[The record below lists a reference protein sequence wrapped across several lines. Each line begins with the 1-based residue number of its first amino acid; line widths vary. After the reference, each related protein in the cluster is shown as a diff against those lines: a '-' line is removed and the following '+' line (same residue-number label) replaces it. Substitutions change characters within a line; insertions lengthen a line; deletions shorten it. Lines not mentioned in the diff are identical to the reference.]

1 MTGQALAVGN
11 KSPVGI
17 DVPYPS
23 GEPAVS
29 WARTAASLVFGPL
42 LFVILYRAVSFGLS
56 LSATYKVAE
65 SAVFTFLVPIYYLVS
80 FILRRLMTQFLD
92 LRDNTIIAATVT
104 SFTLG
109 ILASWIIIANH
120 RTDPIVVLTIFACA
134 TAALGPFPRVVGALL
149 MVAGTARLAFHYAF
163 PLDLVEVVAQ
173 TVAWGWSTA
182 QKVQAQFGY
191 TFLWDAAHVVLAV
204 GSIIAGYLIALR
216 RPTGRIVG
224 LCLAIASLI
233 ADDFLFA
240 HSGMQHVHA
249 LRDAWAGL
257 GSWDLVWAWCTGW
270 WGCQLIAEWE
280 VNYLIY
286 TVISLAVIPYLLLA
300 RQDELVWVRPK
311 AAPHAS
317 RTADSV
323 RLQPSFPNDA
333 NWPSSLVTSLQ
344 TAGVRD
350 LQAQQIGFR
359 TLLAFVAVALLM
371 LAPVWIEHSVLPLT
385 THFKVFARVGWLF
398 ATTFGFG
405 VLIRIIIR
413 YLRRVYAHTAE
424 EELKRNDA
432 RRPIFYLRSFSL
444 EVWDKPTLRM
454 LLQDD
459 TTAEQ
464 KLVNALKKYGPVI
477 AIGRPGEVLPSLG
490 AARFYVT
497 DGQWQQKVADV
508 ANVSE
513 LVVWTTGTSE
523 GLRWELSHLLE
534 RVPTARLI
542 LFAHPHLLG
551 GLTAREREQEWHTFR
566 TTLGAMLPASL
577 PDHLGRI
584 RFIYFDEAGMAI
596 PVAPLLGWRYRLL
609 RLIWH
614 PQTIALRALLK
625 KKAPR
630 VRQRASVVV

>member
-1 MTGQALAVGN
+1 VALLTRL
-11 KSPVGI
+11 K
-17 DVPYPS
+17 S
-23 GEPAVS
+23 GEPAVG

-42 LFVILYRAVSFGLS
+42 LFVIVYRAVSFSLI
-56 LSATYKVAE
+56 LSATYKVTE

-149 MVAGTARLAFHYAF
+149 MVAGTARLTFHYAF
-163 PLDLVEVVAQ
+163 PFDLAEVVAQ
-173 TVAWGWSTA
+173 TIVLGWSTTRKIHA
-182 QKVQAQFGY
+182 EFGY
-191 TFLWDAAHVVLAV
+191 TYLWDAAHVVLAV
-204 GSIIAGYLIALR
+204 GSSVAGYLIALR

-233 ADDFLFA
+233 ADDLVLA
-240 HSGMQHVHA
+240 HVGKRHVVINA

-257 GSWDLVWAWCTGW
+257 GSWDIWAWCTGW

-311 AAPHAS
+311 AAPQAS

-323 RLQPSFPNDA
+323 RVQPSFPNDA
-333 NWPSSLVTSLQ
+333 NWQSSLVTSLQ

-359 TLLAFVAVALLM
+359 SLLAFVAVALLM

-413 YLRRVYAHTAE
+413 FLRRVYAYTAE
-424 EELKRNDA
+424 EELTRNEA

-464 KLVNALKKYGPVI
+464 KLVNVLKKYGPVI
-477 AIGRPGEVLPSLG
+477 AIGRPGEELPSLG

-497 DGQWQQKVADV
+497 DDQWQQKVADV

-513 LVVWTTGTSE
+513 LVIWTTGTSE

-534 RVPTARLI
+534 WVPTARLI

-566 TTLGAMLPASL
+566 TTLGAMLPGLL
-577 PDHLGRI
+577 PDQLGRI
-584 RFIYFDEAGMAI
+584 RFIYFDEGGI
-596 PVAPLLGWRYRLL
+596 SVPVAPLLGWRYRLL

-630 VRQRASVVV
+630 VRQHASVVA